1 MDELNSKLNAAEEM
15 TGALEGTSVNN
26 LPYCFLRNRTFLNN
40 YVVIGCSVIL
50 RLFVQR
56 INKEKLIA
64 LNTDVMNSLT
74 LTVKHI
80 PIILLNRL
88 ASGTRHFKPYF
99 SISIHTLLIS
109 SVQLL
114 SRVQLFATP

>member
-1 MDELNSKLNAAEEM
+1 MQQNFFEQ
-15 TGALEGTSVNN
+15 
-26 LPYCFLRNRTFLNN
+26 N

-88 ASGTRHFKPYF
+88 GSGTRHFEPYF

-109 SVQLL
+109 SVQSL
-114 SRVQLFATP
+114 SCVQLFATP